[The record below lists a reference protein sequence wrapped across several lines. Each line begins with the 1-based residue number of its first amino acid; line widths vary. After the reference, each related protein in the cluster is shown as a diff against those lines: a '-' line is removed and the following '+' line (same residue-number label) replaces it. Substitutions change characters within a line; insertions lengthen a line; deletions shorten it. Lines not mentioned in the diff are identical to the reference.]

1 MRRLFRIGYAGQSWR
16 WFTLA
21 PLVSLLLVASWPA
34 ASAETHPFGQG
45 LLWRIEKPGVQPSHV
60 FGTMHSAEREV
71 VALPSAV
78 EQALAK
84 ANSLALE
91 IVMTGEV
98 QTALGQAMLLFDGR
112 TLRDIAGPGLTRRV
126 AATGARYG
134 MAPEQVQLLKPWAL
148 MLLFSIP
155 PSEFMRQSAGRVPL
169 DQLLQQMAQSRQIP
183 RYSLESVDE
192 QIAALAALPEA
203 DQLALLDDTIALNP
217 AIEELF
223 DTMRKLYLSGDLA
236 GLHGLKDQLT
246 KDTEPRV
253 RKAYDERL
261 IHSRNRRMV
270 ERMAPRL
277 AEGRAFVAVGALHL
291 SGRRGILNL
300 LSDQGYQVT
309 RVH

>member
-1 MRRLFRIGYAGQSWR
+1 MRRLFQTGYSARTWR
-16 WFTLA
+16 WFALPALA
-21 PLVSLLLVASWPA
+21 VLLLVASWPA
-34 ASAETHPFGQG
+34 SAAEPHPFGQG
-45 LLWRIEKPGVQPSHV
+45 RLWRIEKPGVRPSHV

-71 VALPSAV
+71 VALPTPV

-98 QTALGQAMLLFDGR
+98 RMALGQAMLLFDGR
-112 TLRDIAGPGLTRRV
+112 TLRDIAGPGLSQRV

-169 DQLLQQMAQSRQIP
+169 DQLLQQKAQSRQIP
-183 RYSLESVDE
+183 LYSLESVDE

-217 AIEELF
+217 EIEALF
-223 DTMRKLYLSGDLA
+223 DTMRESYLSGDLA
-236 GLHGLKDQLT
+236 GLHRLKDQLT
-246 KDTEPRV
+246 QDIEPRV
-253 RKAYDERL
+253 RESYDERV
-261 IHSRNRRMV
+261 IHTRNRRMV

-291 SGRRGILNL
+291 SGRTGILNL
-300 LSDQGYQVT
+300 LSDQGYKVT